1 LDGDWSEVRYTVEW
15 CGEPTTIVVTWGDL
29 PEEK

>member
-1 LDGDWSEVRYTVEW
+1 LDGDWSKVRYTVEW